1 MESNNRINVYGYLYN
16 NTPEGIVALSQQ
28 VYDERTGV
36 SQGALNESIPV
47 GFNGFVDVSAPHIL
61 NTVVPESVG
70 ISGIYYNTRSNTF
83 IALGDDSNYYSDWET
98 KSLYMED
105 NFNALT
111 NKIFYNGAEI
121 YAVNRVYDETTQQEK
136 NIIVQV
142 GEAQAAEV
150 NERLAELESDS
161 VSKITINGQELA
173 PDENGNVSIT
183 VDSSLDS
190 NSTNPIQN
198 KVVKEELDKTAK
210 FHTQNDVKVIDSEYK
225 VTSDNVVDPVTGA
238 NLRDSIQ
245 DIIEEMGQ
253 GGGSDHTM
261 YTYPRFE
268 IDPETMILYMI
279 VTSNSDRDV
288 ITLGEDG
295 YLYYNVQIEE

>member
-83 IALGDDSNYYSDWET
+83 IALGDDNNYYSDWET

-121 YAVNRVYDETTQQEK
+121 YSVNHVYDETTQQEK

-161 VSKITINGQELA
+161 VSKITINGQELT

-190 NSTNPIQN
+190 NSTNPVQN
-198 KVVKEELDKTAK
+198 KVVKGELDKTAK

-261 YTYPRFE
+261 YTYPKFE

-279 VTSNSDRDV
+279 VTSNSDRDI